1 MKKSCH
7 ALVRKKNGN
16 GTHIYVEKN
25 LVLATKHHLNS
36 EYDINND
43 GRKIGGFSGGRE

>member
-7 ALVRKKNGN
+7 ALVRKKKWKWDSRLRG
-16 GTHIYVEKN
+16 KN

-36 EYDINND
+36 EYDINNG